1 MKFADIP
8 GHSDIK
14 RDLAQMVDSGRLPHA
29 LLLEGPEGCGKF
41 ALARALAQY
50 INFFS
55 IVMFALMIV
64 FIGTYI

>member
-29 LLLEGPEGCGKF
+29 LLLEGPEGC
-41 ALARALAQY
+41 ANLP
-50 INFFS
+50 
-55 IVMFALMIV
+55 
-64 FIGTYI
+64 